1 MTIREEGLIVKD
13 QVLSCYLKGK
23 RCLFVIVKI
32 LKDSSNSFLCT
43 VQNKNGDQYV
53 KKWFS
58 KHENNKELGRP
69 TFKEV
74 EKDWK
79 ENRESF
85 MYPDIK
91 ALY

>member
-1 MTIREEGLIVKD
+1 M
-13 QVLSCYLKGK
+13 
-23 RCLFVIVKI
+23 IVKI

-43 VQNKNGDQYV
+43 VQSQNGEKHV
-53 KKWFS
+53 KKWFH
-58 KHENNKELGRP
+58 KQKNKEELGRP

-85 MYPDIK
+85 TYPNVK
-91 ALY
+91 AL

>member
-1 MTIREEGLIVKD
+1 M
-13 QVLSCYLKGK
+13 
-23 RCLFVIVKI
+23 IVKI
-32 LKDSSNSFLCT
+32 LKDRSNDFFCT
-43 VQNKNGDQYV
+43 VQNKNGEKYV
-53 KKWFS
+53 KKWFR
-58 KHENNKELGRP
+58 KQENNEELGRP

-85 MYPDIK
+85 MHPNVK

>member
-1 MTIREEGLIVKD
+1 MTIREEGLIVQD
-13 QVLSCYLKGK
+13 QVLFYYLKGK

-32 LKDSSNSFLCT
+32 LKDSNNSFLCT

-53 KKWFS
+53 KKWFR
-58 KHENNKELGRP
+58 KHENNEELGRP

-74 EKDWK
+74 ERDWK

-85 MYPDIK
+85 MYLNVK

>member
-13 QVLSCYLKGK
+13 QVLLWYLKGK
-23 RCLFVIVKI
+23 GCLFVIVKI
-32 LKDSSNSFLCT
+32 VKDSSNSFLCT
-43 VQNKNGDQYV
+43 VQNKNGNQYV
-53 KKWFS
+53 KKWFR
-58 KHENNKELGRP
+58 KQKNKEELGRP

-85 MYPDIK
+85 MYPNVK

>member
-1 MTIREEGLIVKD
+1 M
-13 QVLSCYLKGK
+13 
-23 RCLFVIVKI
+23 IVKI
-32 LKDSSNSFLCT
+32 VKDSSNSFLCT

-53 KKWFS
+53 KEWFS
-58 KHENNKELGRP
+58 KQKNKEGLSRP

-74 EKDWK
+74 EKDWT

-85 MYPDIK
+85 VYPYIK

>member
-1 MTIREEGLIVKD
+1 M
-13 QVLSCYLKGK
+13 
-23 RCLFVIVKI
+23 IVKI

-43 VQNKNGDQYV
+43 VQHKNGDQYV

-58 KHENNKELGRP
+58 KQKNKEELGRP

-85 MYPDIK
+85 MYPNVK

>member
-1 MTIREEGLIVKD
+1 M
-13 QVLSCYLKGK
+13 
-23 RCLFVIVKI
+23 IVKI

-43 VQNKNGDQYV
+43 VQNQNGEKYV

-58 KHENNKELGRP
+58 KHENKEELGRP

-74 EKDWK
+74 EKDWR

-85 MYPDIK
+85 MYPNAK
-91 ALY
+91 AFY

>member
-1 MTIREEGLIVKD
+1 M
-13 QVLSCYLKGK
+13 
-23 RCLFVIVKI
+23 IVKI

-43 VQNKNGDQYV
+43 VQNQNGEKYV
-53 KKWFS
+53 KKWF
-58 KHENNKELGRP
+58 NKQKNKEELGRP

-85 MYPDIK
+85 MYPNVK
-91 ALY
+91 AL

>member
-1 MTIREEGLIVKD
+1 M
-13 QVLSCYLKGK
+13 
-23 RCLFVIVKI
+23 IVKI

-43 VQNKNGDQYV
+43 VQKKNGDQYV
-53 KKWFS
+53 KKWFR
-58 KHENNKELGRP
+58 KQKNKEEVGRP

-85 MYPDIK
+85 MYPNVK